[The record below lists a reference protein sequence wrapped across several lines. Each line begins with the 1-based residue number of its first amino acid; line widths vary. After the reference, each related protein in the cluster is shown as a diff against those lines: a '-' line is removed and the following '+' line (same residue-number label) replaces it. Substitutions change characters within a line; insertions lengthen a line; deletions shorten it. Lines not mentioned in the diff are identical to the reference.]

1 MLGCRGQPQRQRQP
15 LLQPLQR
22 VDEKDADGGIAPAA
36 EQTVMGLVQKFMGAG
51 PAPRGASP
59 TDQDASI
66 TAYSEEGL
74 R

>member
-1 MLGCRGQPQRQRQP
+1 MAEFGFDQTNGIVDGLRG
-15 LLQPLQR
+15 
-22 VDEKDADGGIAPAA
+22 DDDGGIAPAA

>member
-1 MLGCRGQPQRQRQP
+1 MAEFGFDQTNGIVDG
-15 LLQPLQR
+15 LQG
-22 VDEKDADGGIAPAA
+22 DDDGGIAPHAA